1 MIMSTQMSMP
11 ANQTPQV
18 PFVDLAAQYS
28 TIADEINE
36 TTSRIIQKADFI
48 LGREVR
54 LFEEEFAAFSE
65 ARYAVGV
72 DSGTSALEL
81 ALRAYDIGPGDEVIT
96 AANSFIASALA
107 ISHAGATPVLV
118 DVDPFTHTI
127 DVTGIERAITSR
139 TKAILPVHLYGH
151 PAHMDPIRQLAEQ
164 HGLIVIE
171 DACQAH
177 GARYKGRRAGS
188 LGHAAA
194 FSFYPGKNLGA
205 YGDGGMVVTND
216 ADIRKRLEMLRNYGQ
231 EEKYHHL
238 TQGFNRRLDTLQA
251 AVLRVKLKYLEKWN
265 AARRWQAE
273 LYHRLLA
280 GTALVLP
287 SEAVGAQSVW
297 HLYVIRTEH
306 RDKLKEYLASRGIAA
321 GIHYPVPIH
330 LQPAYKNLG
339 YKRGDFP
346 VTEQYAQRVLSLPMY
361 AELTPELID
370 CVAKSIL
377 TFLSANQNGHGLYE
391 QLVRHATPSSL

>member
-1 MIMSTQMSMP
+1 MP

-18 PFVDLAAQYS
+18 PFVDLAAQYCA
-28 TIADEINE
+28 IADEINE
-36 TTSRIIQKADFI
+36 TTSRVIQKADFI

-127 DVTGIERAITSR
+127 DVTGIERAITPR

-306 RDKLKEYLASRGIAA
+306 RDKLKQYLASRGIAA

-330 LQPAYKNLG
+330 LQPAYRNLG
-339 YKRGDFP
+339 YKRGSFP
-346 VTEQYAQRVLSLPMY
+346 VTEQYAQRILSLPMY
-361 AELTPELID
+361 AELTPELIEY
-370 CVAKSIL
+370 VSKTIL
-377 TFLSANQNGHGLYE
+377 TFLSANQDSHAFYE

>member
-1 MIMSTQMSMP
+1 MSTQMSMQAKQP
-11 ANQTPQV
+11 PKI
-18 PFVDLAAQYS
+18 PFVDLAARYR
-28 TIADEINE
+28 TIAAEISE
-36 TTSRIIQKADFI
+36 TTSRVIQEADFI

-54 LFEEEFAAFSE
+54 LFEEEFAAFCE

-81 ALRAYDIGPGDEVIT
+81 ALRAYDIGSGDEVIT

-139 TKAILPVHLYGH
+139 TKAIIPVHLYGH
-151 PAHMDPIRQLAEQ
+151 PAHMDPIRQIAEQ

-188 LGHAAA
+188 LGQAAA

-251 AVLRVKLKYLEKWN
+251 AVLRVNLKYLEKCN

-280 GTALVLP
+280 VTPQYLSMQELLAAVLP
-287 SEAVGAQSVW
+287 
-297 HLYVIRTEH
+297 
-306 RDKLKEYLASRGIAA
+306 
-321 GIHYPVPIH
+321 
-330 LQPAYKNLG
+330 
-339 YKRGDFP
+339 
-346 VTEQYAQRVLSLPMY
+346 
-361 AELTPELID
+361 LI
-370 CVAKSIL
+370 
-377 TFLSANQNGHGLYE
+377 
-391 QLVRHATPSSL
+391 

>member
-1 MIMSTQMSMP
+1 MSTQMSMP
-11 ANQTPQV
+11 ANQTLQV

-81 ALRAYDIGPGDEVIT
+81 ALRACGVGPGDEVIT

-107 ISHAGATPVLV
+107 ISHTGATPVLV
-118 DVDPFTHTI
+118 DVDASTYTV
-127 DVTGIERAITSR
+127 DVAAIERAITPR
-139 TKAILPVHLYGH
+139 TKAILPVHLYGQ
-151 PAHMDPIRQLAEQ
+151 PASMDPIRLIAERQ
-164 HGLIVIE
+164 GLVVIE

-177 GARYKGRRAGS
+177 GARYNGRRTGS

-216 ADIRKRLEMLRNYGQ
+216 RAIADQVEMLRNYGQ
-231 EEKYHHL
+231 KEKYFHL
-238 TQGFNRRLDTLQA
+238 VRGYNRRLDALQA
-251 AVLRVKLKYLEKWN
+251 AVLRVKLRYLDQWN
-265 AARRWQAE
+265 AARRRNAM
-273 LYHRLLA
+273 LYHR
-280 GTALVLP
+280 
-287 SEAVGAQSVW
+287 
-297 HLYVIRTEH
+297 
-306 RDKLKEYLASRGIAA
+306 
-321 GIHYPVPIH
+321 
-330 LQPAYKNLG
+330 
-339 YKRGDFP
+339 
-346 VTEQYAQRVLSLPMY
+346 
-361 AELTPELID
+361 
-370 CVAKSIL
+370 
-377 TFLSANQNGHGLYE
+377 
-391 QLVRHATPSSL
+391 

>member
-1 MIMSTQMSMP
+1 VIMSTQMSMP

-339 YKRGDFP
+339 YKRGSFP
-346 VTEQYAQRVLSLPMY
+346 VTEQYAQRILSLPMY
-361 AELTPELID
+361 AELTPELIEY
-370 CVAKSIL
+370 VSKTIL
-377 TFLSANQNGHGLYE
+377 TFLSANQDSHAFYE